1 MVTLTHYSCHVGP
14 LTNDNYE
21 MDNSLLHFSMS
32 ILLEQP
38 LGNAEKI
45 LINNFMIVADVKHSG
60 YEILENIAYLFLSHC
75 CISTVFLFFK

>member
-1 MVTLTHYSCHVGP
+1 MVTLTPYSCHAGP

-32 ILLEQP
+32 TLVLEQP

-45 LINNFMIVADVKHSG
+45 LINNLVIVADVEHRG
-60 YEILENIAYLFLSHC
+60 YEI
-75 CISTVFLFFK
+75 